1 MIAHVLRFICAVIFL
16 FSFSSC
22 RLQKAKKHDYQNIAI
37 SQEAVPYDVPL
48 SIGAR
53 VLSKKT
59 FPNGLLEI
67 SYSTRDL
74 LLRVASFYKNEM
86 ERLGWALS
94 SEFLT
99 NEYILIFEKP
109 QALCHVLIK
118 TISEHETQIS
128 IKYQSDEVND
138 YQE

>member
-1 MIAHVLRFICAVIFL
+1 MIALVLRFICAVILL

-22 RLQKAKKHDYQNIAI
+22 RLQKVKRYDYQNRAT
-37 SQEAVPYDVPL
+37 QEEAVPYDVPL

-53 VLSKKT
+53 ALSKKT

-67 SYSTRDL
+67 SYSTRDS

-109 QALCHVLIK
+109 YALCHVLIK
-118 TISEHETQIS
+118 TVSEHETQIS
-128 IKYQSDEVND
+128 IKFQSDSDDVH
-138 YQE
+138 